1 MRDPGEGQGVFV
13 DGEDPRT
20 IGARLRRIR
29 KARGKSLR
37 VVAELSGVLSAAS
50 LSRIENGLRTLDSR
64 SEIVALANVLQISPS
79 ELTRMDVPAPGN
91 GVTDMAVEAVRVAF
105 MAVDHDQPGGEVL
118 PVEAL
123 RARVLA
129 ILDARCR
136 HDRQGEAAVVLP
148 GLIRDLHTSIA
159 AGRDVAELLDL
170 AVLLHTQGTGAW
182 LRVVGGPL
190 DLRRDA
196 ARLARQAAQDR
207 DTPTARGIATVGTVG
222 VMLAAGTFDLA
233 GGELDSVAVP
243 TTSSESVQLAGM
255 LALSR
260 SLVAAAERRPA
271 DVAAA
276 LEYAGELA
284 QHTGEGNA
292 YWMGFGPTNVGLW
305 RMAGALEVGDH
316 EQAAA
321 VAESLQPDLH
331 PNLPRRAVYWVD
343 YGRALARL
351 RGRHDHAVR
360 ALRRAEKMSPHHV
373 LRNPFVPDVLAE
385 LLARRSRRD
394 TVGQQLRGMAY
405 RAGLPV

>member
-1 MRDPGEGQGVFV
+1 MGAVMDV
-13 DGEDPRT
+13 DDDART
-20 IGARLRRIR
+20 IGRRLYQIR

-37 VVAELSGVLSAAS
+37 VVAGLSGVVSAS
-50 LSRIENGLRTLDSR
+50 TLSRIENGLRALDSR
-64 SEIVALANVLQISPS
+64 AEIVALADALQIAPS
-79 ELTRMDVPAPGN
+79 ELTRMDASAPGN

-123 RARVLA
+123 RARVWA

-182 LRVVGGPL
+182 LRVTGGPL

-207 DTPTARGIATVGTVG
+207 DTPTAGGIAAVGTVG

-233 GGELDSVAVP
+233 LGELDSVTVSTA
-243 TTSSESVQLAGM
+243 SSESAQLAGM

-260 SLVAAAERRPA
+260 SLVAAADRRPA
-271 DVAAA
+271 DVEAT
-276 LEYAGELA
+276 LEYADELA

-305 RMAGALEVGDH
+305 RMAGALEVRDYQ
-316 EQAAA
+316 QAATI
-321 VAESLQPDLH
+321 AESLQPDVH

-343 YGRALARL
+343 YGRALTRL
-351 RGRHDHAVR
+351 RGRHDHAVM
-360 ALRRAEKMSPHHV
+360 ALCRAEKMSPHHV
-373 LRNPFVPDVLAE
+373 LRNPFMPDVLVE
-385 LLARRSRRD
+385 LLARSRRD
-394 TVGQQLRGMAY
+394 AVGRELRGMAY
-405 RAGLPV
+405 RAGLLV

>member
-1 MRDPGEGQGVFV
+1 MDV
-13 DGEDPRT
+13 DEDPRT
-20 IGARLRRIR
+20 IGQRVRQIR
-29 KARGKSLR
+29 HSRGKSLR
-37 VVAELSGVLSAAS
+37 VVAGLAGMSKSKLSLIERGELA
-50 LSRIENGLRTLDSR
+50 LDSR
-64 SEIVALANVLQISPS
+64 SDIVALANALQVAPS
-79 ELTRMDVPAPGN
+79 ELTKMQVPAPGD
-91 GVTDMAVEAVRVAF
+91 GVTDMAIEAVRVAF

-123 RARVLA
+123 RARILA
-129 ILDARCR
+129 VLDARCR
-136 HDRQGEAAVVLP
+136 LDRQGEAAAVLP

-159 AGRDVAELLDL
+159 AGHDVAELLDL

-196 ARLARQAAQDR
+196 ARLARQAAQVR
-207 DTPTARGIATVGTVG
+207 DTPTARGIATVRTVG

-233 GGELDSVAVP
+233 VGELDSVAIP
-243 TTSSESVQLAGM
+243 TASSESAQLAGM

-260 SLVAAAERRPA
+260 SLVAAADSRLA
-271 DVAAA
+271 DADAAV
-276 LEYAGELA
+276 EYAGELA

-305 RMAGALEVGDH
+305 RMAGALEVRDY
-316 EQAAA
+316 ERAAA
-321 VAESLQPDLH
+321 VAEGLQPDVH

-351 RGRHDHAVR
+351 RGRQDQAVM

-373 LRNPFVPDVLAE
+373 LRNRYVPDVLAE
-385 LLARRSRRD
+385 LLVRRSRRD
-394 TVGQQLRGMAY
+394 AVGVELRGMAY

>member
-1 MRDPGEGQGVFV
+1 MSKSKLSLIERGEL
-13 DGEDPRT
+13 
-20 IGARLRRIR
+20 A
-29 KARGKSLR
+29 
-37 VVAELSGVLSAAS
+37 
-50 LSRIENGLRTLDSR
+50 LDSR
-64 SEIVALANVLQISPS
+64 SDIVALANALGIAPS
-79 ELTRMDVPAPGN
+79 ELTKMEVPAPGD
-91 GVTDMAVEAVRVAF
+91 GVTDMAIEAVRVAF

-123 RARVLA
+123 RARILA
-129 ILDARCR
+129 VLDARCR
-136 HDRQGEAAVVLP
+136 LDRQGEAAAVLP
-148 GLIRDLHTSIA
+148 GLIRDLHTSIT

-196 ARLARQAAQDR
+196 ARLARQAAQVR

-233 GGELDSVAVP
+233 VGELDSVAIP
-243 TTSSESVQLAGM
+243 TASSESAQLAGM

-260 SLVAAAERRPA
+260 SLVAAADSRLA
-271 DVAAA
+271 DADAAV
-276 LEYAGELA
+276 EYAGELA

-305 RMAGALEVGDH
+305 RMAGALEVRDY
-316 EQAAA
+316 ERAAA
-321 VAESLQPDLH
+321 MAEGLQPDVH

-351 RGRHDHAVR
+351 RGRQDQAVM

-373 LRNPFVPDVLAE
+373 LRNRYVPDVLAE
-385 LLARRSRRD
+385 LLVRRSRRD
-394 TVGQQLRGMAY
+394 AVGVELRGMAY